1 MNVNMANSFFRGLAL
16 DGFTFD
22 REDAGLT
29 SCFRGETEQLIK
41 EPEWTNLK

>member
-1 MNVNMANSFFRGLAL
+1 MNVNIANSFFRGLAL

-29 SCFRGETEQLIK
+29 SQFFGK
-41 EPEWTNLK
+41 KNS